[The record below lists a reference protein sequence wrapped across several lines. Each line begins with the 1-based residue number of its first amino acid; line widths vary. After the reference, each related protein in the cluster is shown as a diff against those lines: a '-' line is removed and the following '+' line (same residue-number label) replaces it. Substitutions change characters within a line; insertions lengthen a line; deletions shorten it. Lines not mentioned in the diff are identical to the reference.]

1 MAHASHGMQDVVAI
15 GAWAPRLDSVTWS
28 LRMRLLLLLL
38 LLLLLRRDLLGQDV
52 PVVLCYLHLMLGV
65 LCDLTMGSQLTML
78 VDPRLHVLL
87 I

>member
-38 LLLLLRRDLLGQDV
+38 LLRSDLLGQDV
-52 PVVLCYLHLMLGV
+52 PKVLCHEFLLPLMFMIL
-65 LCDLTMGSQLTML
+65 SA
-78 VDPRLHVLL
+78 
-87 I
+87 

>member
-1 MAHASHGMQDVVAI
+1 MVHASHGMQDVVAI
-15 GAWAPRLDSVTWS
+15 GARATRLDSVTWS

-38 LLLLLRRDLLGQDV
+38 LRSDLLGQDV
-52 PVVLCYLHLMLGV
+52 PVVLCHLHLMLGV
-65 LCDLTMGSQLTML
+65 LCDLTMGAQLTML